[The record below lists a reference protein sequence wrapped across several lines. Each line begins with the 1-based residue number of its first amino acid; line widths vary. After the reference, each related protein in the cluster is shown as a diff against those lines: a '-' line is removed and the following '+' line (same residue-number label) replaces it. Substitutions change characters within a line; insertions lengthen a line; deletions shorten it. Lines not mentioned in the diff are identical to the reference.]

1 MKVQKRNGQI
11 VNFDIVKIGNA
22 VKKAFDSKHTE
33 YDSEIVKSVDKLIRL
48 VYANKPVPVEVIQD
62 YVERAL
68 YLSPEK
74 KKEPNMSLMVGQA
87 NLESESLM

>member
-33 YDSEIVKSVDKLIRL
+33 YDPEIVKLSLIH
-48 VYANKPVPVEVIQD
+48 I
-62 YVERAL
+62 
-68 YLSPEK
+68 
-74 KKEPNMSLMVGQA
+74 
-87 NLESESLM
+87 